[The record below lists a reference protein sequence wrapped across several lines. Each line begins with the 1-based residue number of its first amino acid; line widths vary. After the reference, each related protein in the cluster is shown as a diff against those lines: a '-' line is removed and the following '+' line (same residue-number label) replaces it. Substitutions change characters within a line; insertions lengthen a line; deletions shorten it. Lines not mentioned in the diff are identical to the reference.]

1 MALGSLATPRRCR
14 RLGLTTLAYLWQED
28 QQQLVESMLACEM
41 EPVLVKVAAYGAARC
56 AG

>member
-1 MALGSLATPRRCR
+1 MVLGSLATPRRCR
-14 RLGLTTLAYLWQED
+14 RLGLTALAYLWQED